1 MSWTDTFDSTFFLA
15 IGSLLLSALALSAK
29 YCLKSKCEHFSVCYG
44 LLKIDRRVDLETQ
57 IDLQQIDNGVNTSDT
72 DTQNKEKSE
81 SEKKENN

>member
-1 MSWTDTFDSTFFLA
+1 MSWTDTFDGTFFLA

-29 YCLKSKCEHFSVCYG
+29 YCLKSKCEHFSVCFG

-57 IDLQQIDNGVNTSDT
+57 IDLQQIENGGNTSDT
-72 DTQNKEKSE
+72 KLQNKEKPE